1 MRAFGSGGES
11 KGGFSGYG
19 GGASGKIFE
28 KLK

>member
-19 GGASGKIFE
+19 GGASGKNI
-28 KLK
+28 